1 MLTLLLDVV
10 VRLVNVVSVVLE
22 VTVAVRLVRV
32 EVAVVVSH
40 TYSYGGAVV
49 YFGMAVLCGGSVV
62 QHVAWFSS

>member
-22 VTVAVRLVRV
+22 VTVAVRLVWV

-40 TYSYGGAVV
+40 TYS
-49 YFGMAVLCGGSVV
+49 
-62 QHVAWFSS
+62 

>member
-22 VTVAVRLVRV
+22 VTVAVRPVWV

-40 TYSYGGAVV
+40 TYS
-49 YFGMAVLCGGSVV
+49 
-62 QHVAWFSS
+62 